1 MDMCLCE
8 CVRVSV
14 RGQGS
19 EERVIYTKL
28 IILIICGPVVPDM
41 EKKIPEIKAEVGGV
55 PLQHAMC
62 ITI

>member
-1 MDMCLCE
+1 MCPCE

-19 EERVIYTKL
+19 EERVIYPKL

-41 EKKIPEIKAEVGGV
+41 EKKISEIKAKVGGV

>member
-1 MDMCLCE
+1 MRD
-8 CVRVSV
+8 

-41 EKKIPEIKAEVGGV
+41 EKKISEIKAKVGGV